1 MKPSRSRTKHVA
13 RATDVF
19 FSVADLVSFLRVHA
33 TLSGIQRVQ
42 SNIVLNLVQSG
53 RADLRFIMNDEGG
66 GPAFREIPAA
76 TLVDLIACVSGAVV
90 ERPALDA
97 VIARCEADS
106 RQVVPPPGSTVIL
119 LGSFW
124 GNENNIDRY
133 IEIKRS
139 GVRIGAYVYDLIPIT
154 HPQFCDA
161 YLTRCFT
168 AALSDLSLLADFFLT
183 ISDHTNR
190 ELSRFLAKH
199 SPRPLPVRTVPL
211 AHAMDDGPLLDS
223 VWPTALQRLKGRDY
237 VAYVSTIEGR
247 KNHLYVVN
255 LWRQL
260 IDEGRTVPDLLL
272 AGRKG
277 WRIGGLMDLLESTD
291 YLDGRVHLAHGL
303 SDVDLKAVYAG
314 SRFTVF
320 SSFTEGW
327 GLPVGESLAARTMC
341 AASNAASIPEV
352 GGDFVD
358 YFDPTNLQ
366 DGVRVIGR
374 LIDDEVYLETRRR
387 HIVEDF
393 VARTW
398 ADVAG
403 DFMDQ
408 VDELRKAD
416 PLELETPTLRQG
428 VVYRPSN
435 LFTPPSPHRAEE
447 DRATRFLIARSF
459 PIPENIGAWMTGPS
473 GELVFRTGLPQ
484 GEPLIVY
491 LTLFSTGLLAGCTLK
506 VGLDPAP
513 GLPELKPIGISPDAF
528 QTFGSTLPTAHLQV
542 RGHVGPEGVCRLTL
556 EIIGDYPRPAG
567 DARDLGLGLYS
578 LGYAAVGDLAART
591 DILEALTFRHATQVS
606 PSGPDAS

>member
-1 MKPSRSRTKHVA
+1 MKPARPRSKPVSRS
-13 RATDVF
+13 TDLF
-19 FSVADLVSFLRVHA
+19 ISVADLVSFLRFHT

-42 SNIVLNLVQSG
+42 ANVVISLVKQG
-53 RADLRFIMNDEGG
+53 RAGVRFILAAGQERG
-66 GPAFREIPAA
+66 FREIPAEP
-76 TLVDLIACVSGAVV
+76 LVDMITYVSGAAVD
-90 ERPALDA
+90 RAGLDA
-97 VIARCEADS
+97 ALGRCEAES

-124 GNENNIDRY
+124 GNENTIDRY
-133 IEIKRS
+133 IEIKS
-139 GVRIGAYVYDLIPIT
+139 AGVRIGAYIYDLIPIT

-161 YLTRCFT
+161 YLTRSFT
-168 AALSDLSLLADFFLT
+168 AALNDLSLLADFFLT

-190 ELSRFLAKH
+190 ELSSFLEKH
-199 SPRPLPVRTVPL
+199 SPRPLPVQTVPL
-211 AHAMDDGPLLDS
+211 AHAMDDGPRIDP
-223 VWPTALQRLKGRDY
+223 VWPTGLQRLKGRDY

-277 WRIGGLMDLLESTD
+277 WRIGGLTDLLESTD

-303 SDVDLKAVYAG
+303 SDADVKAVYAG

-341 AASNAASIPEV
+341 AASGVASILEV

-374 LIDDEVYLETRRR
+374 LIDDEVYLAARRR

-408 VDELRKAD
+408 VDELRKAE

-428 VVYRPSN
+428 VLYRPSD
-435 LFTPPSPHRAEE
+435 LLAPPSPHRAED
-447 DRATRFLIARSF
+447 DRATRFLIANSF
-459 PIPENIGAWMTGPS
+459 PIPETIGAWMTGPS
-473 GELVFRTGLPQ
+473 GELVFKTSLPQ
-484 GEPLIVY
+484 GEPLTVY
-491 LTLFSTGLLAGCTLK
+491 LTLFNTGLLAGCTLK
-506 VGLDPAP
+506 IGLDAAP

-528 QTFGSTLPTAHLQV
+528 QTFGSTPPTAQLQV
-542 RGHVGPEGVCRLTL
+542 RGHVGTDGVCRLTL

-567 DARDLGLGLYS
+567 DTRDLGLGLYS

-591 DILEALTFRHATQVS
+591 EILEALAFRPATQVS
-606 PSGPDAS
+606 PSGPVAS